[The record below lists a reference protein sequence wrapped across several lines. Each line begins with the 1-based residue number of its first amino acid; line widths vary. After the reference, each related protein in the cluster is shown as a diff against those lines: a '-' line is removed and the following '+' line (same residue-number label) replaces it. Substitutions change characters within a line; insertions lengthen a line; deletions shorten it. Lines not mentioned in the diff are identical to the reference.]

1 MRKLHPPRPLRLPGS
16 GVEPLV
22 SQILEWVADRAEE
35 VETLAG
41 LPDVIRMRLSRA
53 LTSRR
58 RINADTVH
66 LLTSGAAAEV
76 EIGNCAELD
85 EEQLST
91 ALELCD
97 LERIEALRL
106 SYCGRGLTHQSIER
120 LLLRSDDAGNA
131 NAASGNARSKFTD
144 SKTYC
149 TLPLL
154 REALLR
160 GAYRLSDKGLHLLL
174 SATPNLES
182 LSLMACTRLSPSGI
196 VNIAS
201 KVQMLKSLDLYQC
214 QQLDCTN
221 IVATVAELPYL
232 ERLCIADLPQM
243 TDEAVGDMVSNVG
256 TRLLELN
263 IGYCSKL
270 TRISIAAI
278 GACCPNLET
287 LKMERLPLL
296 NKLTASAAAE
306 KDSAKKMKKRK
317 TNMSGAENPDNNNDG
332 DHQNNVDSNV
342 LEPLVVGCTRL
353 RHLYLEELDV
363 SDGDL
368 ALLLSNGSVFSFLSL
383 RRMPG
388 AANET
393 SLSIANRLAD
403 SLQEL
408 DVSFSRNINSCA
420 LGLIVDSCKKLLT
433 LSVWGCTQLTRTF
446 YDGHSNDDVNVVG
459 AHDIPA

>member
-1 MRKLHPPRPLRLPGS
+1 MKLPGS

-41 LPDVIRMRLSRA
+41 LPDVIRMRLSSA

-76 EIGNCAELD
+76 EIGNCSELD

-106 SYCGRGLTHQSIER
+106 SFCGRGLTRQTIER
-120 LLLRSDDAGNA
+120 LLSRGDTTTATTG
-131 NAASGNARSKFTD
+131 ASAHTAKAHGTT
-144 SKTYC
+144 TYC

-160 GAYRLSDKGLHLLL
+160 GAYRLSDEGLHLLL
-174 SATPNLES
+174 NATPNLES
-182 LSLMACTRLSPSGI
+182 LSLMACTRMSPSGI

-201 KVQMLKSLDLYQC
+201 KVQMLKSLDLFQC
-214 QQLDCTN
+214 QQLNCAN
-221 IVATVAELPYL
+221 IVATVAELPSL
-232 ERLCIADLPQM
+232 ERLCVADLPQM
-243 TDEAVGDMVSNVG
+243 TDEAIGDMVSNIG
-256 TRLLELN
+256 ARLLDLN

-296 NKLTASAAAE
+296 NKAAGGGVAAE
-306 KDSAKKMKKRK
+306 NGSAKKSRKRK
-317 TNMSGAENPDNNNDG
+317 NDTSAENPYNNNG
-332 DHQNNVDSNV
+332 DDKDDQNNVESNV
-342 LEPLVVGCTRL
+342 LQPLVVGCTRL
-353 RHLYLEELDV
+353 RHLYLEELDS
-363 SDGDL
+363 SDGNL
-368 ALLLSNGSVFSFLSL
+368 ALLLSNGSTYSLLSL

-393 SLSIANRLAD
+393 SLAIANRLTG
-403 SLQEL
+403 SLHEL
-408 DVSFSRNINSCA
+408 DVSFSRNINSSA
-420 LGLIVDSCKKLLT
+420 LGLIVDSCKKLST

-446 YDGHSNDDVNVVG
+446 YDGHSNDDLHVVG
-459 AHDIPA
+459 AHDVAL